1 MFCLPWEREGR
12 TLTDEDLLERGK
24 TILRSEASEI
34 DRAAD
39 RAGMEFVRAA
49 RIIQSCRGRLVV
61 VGMGKSGIIGRK
73 IAATLASL
81 GTPSF
86 FLHAAEGSHGDL
98 GMVCRDDAALILSNS
113 GTTAEVVSILP
124 HFKRLGA
131 PIIAITGGLSSP
143 LAQNADVVLDSSV
156 LSEAGLCAL
165 TPSDEKS
172 PEANSDALNLA
183 PLCSTT
189 LQLALG
195 DALAGMVTE
204 LRGLCPE
211 DFALFHPGGAL
222 GRRLLT
228 RVEDVMGA
236 GEKLPL
242 VGLSVSVSDAL
253 FEMTSKGYGATI
265 IVDGGGDL
273 AGVFTDGDLR
283 RLLAKRGTECL
294 SLSVEEVMN
303 PSPLVIEPRKLAA
316 EAVRVMEQRE
326 ISAII
331 VAEGRRP
338 VGILH
343 LHELLKAGIA

>member
-12 TLTDEDLLERGK
+12 CLSDEQLLEAGK
-24 TILRSEASEI
+24 GILRSEAAEI
-34 DRAAD
+34 QRAAD
-39 RAGMEFVRAA
+39 RMDMELVRAA
-49 RIIQSCRGRLVV
+49 RIIHSCSGRLVV
-61 VGMGKSGIIGRK
+61 AGMGKSGIIGRK

-113 GTTAEVVSILP
+113 GTTAEVLSILP
-124 HFKRLGA
+124 HFRRLGA
-131 PIIAITGGLSSP
+131 PIIAITGGLKSP

-156 LSEAGLCAL
+156 LSEAGILAKI
-165 TPSDEKS
+165 TPEDGLGQDE
-172 PEANSDALNLA
+172 DALNLA

-204 LRGLCPE
+204 LRGLRPE

-222 GRRLLT
+222 GRKLLT
-228 RVEDVMGA
+228 RIRDVMA
-236 GEKLPL
+236 TGEKLPV
-242 VGLSVSVSDAL
+242 VGLSVKVSDAL

-265 IVDGGGDL
+265 IVDDGGDL
-273 AGVFTDGDLR
+273 AGIFTDGDLR
-283 RLLAKRGTECL
+283 RLIARKGVECL
-294 SLSVEEVMN
+294 SEAVSGVMIAT
-303 PSPLVIEPRKLAA
+303 PLVIAPDKLAV
-316 EAVRVMEQRE
+316 EAVRIMEQRE

-331 VAEGRRP
+331 VVEGKRP

-343 LHELLKAGIA
+343 LHELLKAGVA

>member
-12 TLTDEDLLERGK
+12 CLSDEQLLDTGRG
-24 TILRSEASEI
+24 ILRSEAAEI
-34 DRAAD
+34 ERASQ
-39 RAGMEFVRAA
+39 RVGMEIVRAA
-49 RIIQSCRGRLVV
+49 RIVHGCKGRLVV

-73 IAATLASL
+73 IAASLASL

-113 GTTAEVVSILP
+113 GTTAEVISILP

-131 PIIAITGGLSSP
+131 PIIAITGGLNSP
-143 LAQNADVVLDSSV
+143 LAQNADVLLDSSV
-156 LSEAGLCAL
+156 LSEAGLCAHT
-165 TPSDEKS
+165 TPRDDVPVDE
-172 PEANSDALNLA
+172 DALNLA

-204 LRGLCPE
+204 LRGLRPE

-228 RVEDVMGA
+228 RIRDVMA
-236 GEKLPL
+236 TGEKLPI
-242 VGLSVSVSDAL
+242 VGLSVTVSDAL

-265 IVDGGGDL
+265 IVDDQGEL

-283 RLLAKRGTECL
+283 RLIARCGVECL
-294 SLSVEEVMN
+294 SSEVSGVMVQT
-303 PSPLVIEPRKLAA
+303 PLVITPDKLAV
-316 EAVRVMEQRE
+316 EAVRVMEERE

-331 VAEGRRP
+331 VVEGKCP

-343 LHELLKAGIA
+343 LHELLKAGVA

>member
-1 MFCLPWEREGR
+1 MFSLPWERKGR
-12 TLTDEDLLERGK
+12 SMADEDLLERGRN
-24 TILRSEASEI
+24 ILRSEASEI
-34 DRAAD
+34 GRAAD
-39 RAGMEFVRAA
+39 RAGMELVRAA

-98 GMVCRDDAALILSNS
+98 GMVCRNDAALILSNS

-143 LAQNADVVLDSSV
+143 LALNADVVLDSSV
-156 LSEAGLCAL
+156 LSEAGICTAAPGQERGE
-165 TPSDEKS
+165 T
-172 PEANSDALNLA
+172 EADALNLA

-228 RVEDVMGA
+228 RVQDVMGS

-242 VGLSVSVSDAL
+242 VGLSVPVSDAL

-265 IVDGGGDL
+265 IVDGSGDL

-283 RLLAKRGTECL
+283 RLLARRGVECL
-294 SLSVEEVMN
+294 SLSVGEVMN
-303 PSPLVIEPRKLAA
+303 SSPLVIEPHKLAA

-331 VAEGRRP
+331 VVEERRP
-338 VGILH
+338 VGMVH